1 MVSFKFIIIMTM
13 SISSSSS
20 ISQSST
26 SPSSR
31 TRTIQHHNIYDFV
44 CVSLANNLYTARLQ
58 QEGILIGQRCICHSR
73 LCGFVIPRAGICHPD
88 SLPSSFCPSVGGG
101 LFCLYSGIFCP
112 KGWLWGSGALQCHI
126 STACTDR
133 GIGLRICS
141 TLVQIKPGNTMLVS
155 R

>member
-1 MVSFKFIIIMTM
+1 M
-13 SISSSSS
+13 
-20 ISQSST
+20 
-26 SPSSR
+26 
-31 TRTIQHHNIYDFV
+31 

-141 TLVQIKPGNTMLVS
+141 TLAQIKPGNTMLVS
-155 R
+155 RWEIYSQVPRPTTVWSVREPDQESCDILSNFFGAFLTL